1 MYAEFTD
8 DLVTGN
14 EMIDTQHKELI
25 CKINDL
31 LKSCEERSNQSGAAR
46 MLNFL
51 ADYTE
56 YHFNE
61 EEALQESINYP
72 GIKEHKEKHEELRR
86 TVQELHEMLT
96 EEEGPTDAFVEKV
109 SEKVRDWL
117 YYHIQTFD
125 RSVAE
130 FKFMKQRSGHYIG
143 RKSCCYSALAQ
154 EQNCAGRNLSYIKI
168 QIAAFSGL
176 CLDFLVYFET
186 PFCLF
191 SDYIVMLT

>member
-14 EMIDTQHKELI
+14 EMIDTQHRELI
-25 CKINDL
+25 SKINDL

-56 YHFNE
+56 YHFNA

-109 SEKVRDWL
+109 TEKIRDWL

-130 FKFMKQRSGHYIG
+130 FKFMRDNADRI
-143 RKSCCYSALAQ
+143 
-154 EQNCAGRNLSYIKI
+154 
-168 QIAAFSGL
+168 
-176 CLDFLVYFET
+176 
-186 PFCLF
+186 
-191 SDYIVMLT
+191 

>member
-8 DLVTGN
+8 DLLTGN
-14 EMIDTQHKELI
+14 ETIDTQHKELI
-25 CKINDL
+25 SKINDL
-31 LKSCEERSNQSGAAR
+31 LVSCEERSNQSGAAR

-56 YHFNE
+56 FHFQA
-61 EEALQESINYP
+61 EEALQKAMGYP
-72 GIKEHKEKHEELRR
+72 GLKEHMEKHEELRT

-117 YYHIQTFD
+117 FYHIQTFD

-130 FKFMKQRSGHYIG
+130 YKFMRDNAERI
-143 RKSCCYSALAQ
+143 
-154 EQNCAGRNLSYIKI
+154 
-168 QIAAFSGL
+168 
-176 CLDFLVYFET
+176 
-186 PFCLF
+186 
-191 SDYIVMLT
+191 